1 MTDKQIRNK
10 YVCVMIVCL
19 LVALSAGGRCIPS
32 AFADTGEYT
41 SAITDLQKDATFN
54 AADYPSNANDYS
66 IQVIQIAE
74 STRGELFVYTYQPC
88 QEATKIT
95 ATKINMSLSDSPD
108 GTKLY
113 ALTLLKTDGVFCKY
127 KVDLFAVSGASTR
140 YYNITSIYRKWIEG
154 IDAPSGTDNTINGV
168 AFAVG
173 KCYKAT
179 TENGKVTYECK
190 AEDVVQIIN
199 PYAGFLEYRN
209 GFTLNG
215 ICFDEQWC
223 DSHFVAFSTDK
234 QIDYLAEA
242 DVKYVKRE
250 ASKEQSYAGYV
261 VYGEAI
267 EDYITLDGTQT
278 GSSGDG
284 FLAQK
289 YEWKRIQTVSDFI
302 AQEDL
307 TDGMKSSLSG
317 AQWVLRFT
325 ETRRWIEDTDFTKS
339 VKHWTEV
346 TEVSVLRLKFMTNG
360 RVYNLGAVSNEVTGI
375 GKPGNNNTDEI
386 LGIWD
391 WLTQETGVPQ
401 WVWKTLFSVVIIAVV
416 LLVLSLIFPPF
427 AQIMLVVLKGIWWV
441 ICLPFKGIAALVQKI
456 KDKKDGI

>member
-1 MTDKQIRNK
+1 M
-10 YVCVMIVCL
+10 
-19 LVALSAGGRCIPS
+19 
-32 AFADTGEYT
+32 
-41 SAITDLQKDATFN
+41 
-54 AADYPSNANDYS
+54 
-66 IQVIQIAE
+66 
-74 STRGELFVYTYQPC
+74 
-88 QEATKIT
+88 
-95 ATKINMSLSDSPD
+95 
-108 GTKLY
+108 
-113 ALTLLKTDGVFCKY
+113 
-127 KVDLFAVSGASTR
+127 
-140 YYNITSIYRKWIEG
+140 
-154 IDAPSGTDNTINGV
+154 
-168 AFAVG
+168 
-173 KCYKAT
+173 
-179 TENGKVTYECK
+179 
-190 AEDVVQIIN
+190 
-199 PYAGFLEYRN
+199 
-209 GFTLNG
+209 
-215 ICFDEQWC
+215 
-223 DSHFVAFSTDK
+223 
-234 QIDYLAEA
+234 
-242 DVKYVKRE
+242 
-250 ASKEQSYAGYV
+250 
-261 VYGEAI
+261 YGEAI

-346 TEVSVLRLKFMTNG
+346 TEVSVLRLKFITNG
-360 RVYNLGAVSNEVTGI
+360 RVYNLGAVSNEVTGS

-401 WVWKTLFSVVIIAVV
+401 WVWKTLFSVVVIAVV

-441 ICLPFKGIAALVQKI
+441 ICLPFKGIAALVERI
-456 KDKKDGI
+456 KDKRGS

>member
-10 YVCVMIVCL
+10 YICVMIVCL

-41 SAITDLQKDATFN
+41 SAITDLQKSENFN
-54 AADYPSNANDYS
+54 AADYPSKANDYS

-108 GTKLY
+108 GTKFY
-113 ALTLLKTDGVFCKY
+113 ALTLLKSDGVFCKY
-127 KVDLFAVSGASTR
+127 KVDLFAVSGTSTR
-140 YYNITSIYRKWIEG
+140 YYNITSIYRKFISG
-154 IDAPSGTDNTINGV
+154 IDKESGTDNTINGV
-168 AFAVG
+168 AFTVG
-173 KCYKAT
+173 KCYKVT
-179 TENGKVTYECK
+179 SENGKVKYECK

-199 PYAGFLEYRN
+199 PYAGFLEY
-209 GFTLNG
+209 
-215 ICFDEQWC
+215 FDGYEFCGWKHC
-223 DSHFVAFSTDK
+223 HGHFVAFSTDK

-242 DVKYVKRE
+242 DVLYTTQKWYKKY
-250 ASKEQSYAGYV
+250 SMTG
-261 VYGEAI
+261 
-267 EDYITLDGTQT
+267 GTQKWYDAPVDDSLTVKGTET
-278 GSSGDG
+278 GGTNGG
-284 FLAQK
+284 FLAQR
-289 YEWKRIQTVSDFI
+289 YEWDRIQTVADFV

-307 TDGMKSSLSG
+307 TDAMKNNLKG
-317 AQWVLRFT
+317 AQWVLRFLET
-325 ETRRWIEDTDFTKS
+325 EYVESSTGIASSDS
-339 VKHWTEV
+339 WTELSS
-346 TEVSVLRLKFMTNG
+346 VSVLRLKFITNG
-360 RVYNLGAVSNEVTGI
+360 RVYNLGAVSNEVTGS

-401 WVWKTLFSVVIIAVV
+401 WVWKTLFSVVIIAVI

-441 ICLPFKGIAALVQKI
+441 ICAPFKGIAVLVQKI
-456 KDKKDGI
+456 KDKRGGT

>member
-88 QEATKIT
+88 QEATKLA

-127 KVDLFAVSGASTR
+127 KVDLFAVSGTSTR
-140 YYNITSIYRKWIEG
+140 YYNITSIYRKFISG
-154 IDAPSGTDNTINGV
+154 IDKESGTDNTINGV
-168 AFAVG
+168 AFTVG

-179 TENGKVTYECK
+179 TENGKVKYECK

-199 PYAGFLEYRN
+199 PYAGFLEY
-209 GFTLNG
+209 
-215 ICFDEQWC
+215 FDGYSFCSWKHC
-223 DSHFVAFSTDK
+223 HGHFVAFSTDK
-234 QIDYLAEA
+234 QIDYLVEA
-242 DVKYVKRE
+242 DVSYTTQKWYKKYSITGGAQKWYDEPVDDSLTVK
-250 ASKEQSYAGYV
+250 
-261 VYGEAI
+261 
-267 EDYITLDGTQT
+267 GTET
-278 GSSGDG
+278 GGTSGG
-284 FLAQK
+284 FLAQR
-289 YEWKRIQTVSDFI
+289 YEWDRIQTVADFI

-307 TDGMKSSLSG
+307 TSDIQSNLGG
-317 AQWVLRFT
+317 AQWVLRFLET
-325 ETRRWIEDTDFTKS
+325 EYVESSTGIASSDS
-339 VKHWTEV
+339 WTELSS
-346 TEVSVLRLKFMTNG
+346 VSVLRLKFITNG
-360 RVYNLGAVSNEVTGI
+360 RVYNLGAVSNEVTGS

-401 WVWKTLFSVVIIAVV
+401 WLWKTLFSVVIIAVV

-441 ICLPFKGIAALVQKI
+441 ICLPFKGVAALVQKI
-456 KDKKDGI
+456 KDKRDGA